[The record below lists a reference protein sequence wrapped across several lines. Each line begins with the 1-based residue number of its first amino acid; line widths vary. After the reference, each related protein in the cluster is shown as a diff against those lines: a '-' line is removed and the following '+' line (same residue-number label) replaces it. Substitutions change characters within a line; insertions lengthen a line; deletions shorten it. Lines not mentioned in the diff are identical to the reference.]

1 MCIDHVGLFTVYP
14 GMRGMEVGVPCPQWP
29 DARPTAVVNVERPF
43 FVTLGFSF
51 TTLGFLLQILSI
63 PSPKTIAQMQAE
75 VRIAKKQIRI
85 KEEQAKLTR
94 IYPAK

>member
-14 GMRGMEVGVPCPQWP
+14 GMRGMEVGTACPQWP

-43 FVTLGFSF
+43 FVTVGFSF
-51 TTLGFLLQILSI
+51 TMLGFLLQLLSI

-75 VRIAKKQIRI
+75 VRVAKKQLRL

-94 IYPAK
+94 VHLQT